1 MKIDIATHPIVW
13 LRDHSSDHPH
23 DEEADR
29 RQLIELIAKGERFVL
44 VSERMPTLIDLA
56 DAAPQ
61 EKKLRAEMLK
71 SLRGDISRLCAGAI
85 VIGSSASLPLT
96 LRKALKGLTATLGVP
111 LVFAD
116 AEADALHIAR
126 RMLSSGRESPEVLQS

>member
-13 LRDHSSDHPH
+13 LRDHAGDHPLD
-23 DEEADR
+23 DEDDR
-29 RQLIELIAKGERFVL
+29 RQLVELIARGERFVL

-61 EKKLRAEMLK
+61 EKKVRAEMLK

-85 VIGSSASLPLT
+85 VIGSSSSLPLA
-96 LRKALKGLTATLGVP
+96 LRKALEGLTATLGVP
-111 LVFAD
+111 LAFAE
-116 AEADALHIAR
+116 AEADALHIAS
-126 RMLSSGRESPEVLQS
+126 RMLGGGRENSEMLQS